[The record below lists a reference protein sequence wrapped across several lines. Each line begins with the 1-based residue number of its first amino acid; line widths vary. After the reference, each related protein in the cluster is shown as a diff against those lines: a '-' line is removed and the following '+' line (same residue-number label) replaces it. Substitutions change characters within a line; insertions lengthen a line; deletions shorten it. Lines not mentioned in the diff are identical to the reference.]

1 MIDEIL
7 LRNVALIREA
17 SMVPARGLTV
27 LTGES
32 GSGKTAFLSG
42 LKLLVGERASAD
54 MVRDGAAMLEVEGRF
69 ISMQPGEADE
79 DVVALRTVAADG
91 RSRVR
96 MNGSMASVGELSE
109 RVGSS
114 VDLCGQHEHQQLL
127 KTASQ
132 ARMLDAWIDQ
142 ALAPAF
148 DEYRAA
154 WRAAAEARRRHDELM
169 NAGEADSARI
179 DQARFILNRIN
190 AVDPQPGEYEELL
203 AEARRMENIEDLVRN
218 AGGAHEAVSGE
229 GGALD
234 SLNQAVAMLQTAS
247 RIDARLANAA
257 QALLDA
263 SFILEDAA
271 REVDGLLP
279 DSEAFDAARLE
290 EVQNRLSSF
299 QGLMR
304 AYGPSMDEV
313 LRRRDEAS
321 RELEMLGNLDE
332 ELAKSERAL
341 QQAESRLATAADALS
356 AVRGTYAPRFAS
368 AVNDVLAQLE
378 MAGCSIAVDVE
389 RLERAHWTATGPD
402 AISFSFKPTPDAEPR
417 ALSRIASGGELSRVT
432 LAVKV
437 VLGAADQVD
446 TLVFDEVDAG
456 VGGKAAIAVGGVLRR
471 LADTHQVI
479 VVTHLAQIAVLA
491 DAHYV
496 VERSGKVS
504 PETRVREVEGEDR
517 IREVARMLSGAI
529 DEASLAHAADMLGSG
544 AHNA

>member
-17 SMVPARGLTV
+17 SMEPARGLTV

-42 LKLLVGERASAD
+42 VKLLVGERASAD

-69 ISMQPGEADE
+69 VPMRLAPDANEDE
-79 DVVALRTVAADG
+79 TIALRTVASDG

-96 MNGSMASVGELSE
+96 LNGSMASVGELSE
-109 RVGSS
+109 RVGAS

-127 KTASQ
+127 KASSQ
-132 ARMLDAWIDQ
+132 ARMLDDWIG
-142 ALAPAF
+142 AELTPAF
-148 DEYRAA
+148 EAYRAA
-154 WRAAAEARRRHDELM
+154 WRTAADARRRHEELQH
-169 NAGEADSARI
+169 AGEADSARL
-179 DQARFILNRIN
+179 DQARYILGRID

-203 AEARRMENIEDLVRN
+203 EEARRMENIEDLVRN
-218 AGGAHEAVSGE
+218 TGGAREAISGE
-229 GGALD
+229 NGALD
-234 SLNQAVAMLQTAS
+234 SLNAAVSMLQGAA
-247 RIDARLANAA
+247 RIDKRLENAA
-257 QALLDA
+257 KTLVDA
-263 SFILEDAA
+263 TYILEDAA
-271 REVDGLLP
+271 REVDALLP
-279 DSEAFDAARLE
+279 DADAFDAARLE

-304 AYGPSMDEV
+304 SYGPHMEDV
-313 LRRRDEAS
+313 LRRREEAA
-321 RELEMLGNLDE
+321 RELELYGNLDE
-332 ELAKSERAL
+332 ALAKAARAL
-341 QQAESRLATAADALS
+341 EEAEARLAKAADTLS
-356 AVRGTYAPRFAS
+356 SIRRDYAPRFAT
-368 AVNDVLAQLE
+368 AVNEVLAQLE
-378 MAGCSIAVDVE
+378 MAGCAISCDVE
-389 RLERAHWTATGPD
+389 RLERAHWSTMGPD
-402 AISFSFKPTPDAEPR
+402 SVSFSFKPTPDAEPR

-471 LADTHQVI
+471 LAETHQVI

-504 PETRVREVEGEDR
+504 PETRVREVAGEDR
-517 IREVARMLSGAI
+517 IQEIARMLSGTA
-529 DEASLAHAADMLGSG
+529 DEASLAHAADMLR
-544 AHNA
+544 NQ